1 MNCRPA
7 LLLPAERGLFRSRRT
22 AGRPGRKL
30 RRAQCSGRGTDGA
43 WSVNDAGEQAGA
55 ADERTGGAINGWGRD
70 QGRTG
75 NDRRTV
81 REPRGAGGNGVRQEA
96 GGNPRALCP
105 KRGSDRESTA
115 AEARGRAIPRRCLRR
130 GEADQQKNG
139 AQFAVCGRLR
149 PVCVM
154 KGRGENGAAVAARQR
169 VR

>member
-7 LLLPAERGLFRSRRT
+7 LLLSAERGLFRLPRA

-43 WSVNDAGEQAGA
+43 CSVNDAGEQADE
-55 ADERTGGAINGWGRD
+55 ADERTRGAINGRGRD
-70 QGRTG
+70 QRTTG
-75 NDRRTV
+75 SDRRTV
-81 REPRGAGGNGVRQEA
+81 REPRGESGNGVADA

-154 KGRGENGAAVAARQR
+154 REWEGEAALPLRR
-169 VR
+169 VSA

>member
-7 LLLPAERGLFRSRRT
+7 LLLPAERGLFRLRRA

-43 WSVNDAGEQAGA
+43 CSVNDAGEQAGA
-55 ADERTGGAINGWGRD
+55 ADERTRGAINGGGVTREGPGTTEERSEND
-70 QGRTG
+70 GERAETAQRQKQG
-75 NDRRTV
+75 
-81 REPRGAGGNGVRQEA
+81 E
-96 GGNPRALCP
+96 NPRALRP

-115 AEARGRAIPRRCLRR
+115 AEDRERAIPRRCLRR

-154 KGRGENGAAVAARQR
+154 REWEGEAALPLRR
-169 VR
+169 VSA

>member
-30 RRAQCSGRGTDGA
+30 RRAQCSGRRTDGA
-43 WSVNDAGEQAGA
+43 CSVND
-55 ADERTGGAINGWGRD
+55 ADERTGGAINGGGVTRE
-70 QGRTG
+70 GPGTTEERSE
-75 NDRRTV
+75 NDGERAGTAQRQKQ
-81 REPRGAGGNGVRQEA
+81 RE
-96 GGNPRALCP
+96 NPRALRP

-115 AEARGRAIPRRCLRR
+115 AEARGGIPRRCLRR

-154 KGRGENGAAVAARQR
+154 REWEGEAALPLRCVSA
-169 VR
+169 